1 MDAKYNKYWYF
12 RTVADED
19 DDDDVNSSHMLSVS
33 DLTGMVITSTT
44 QITLYFRQ
52 YTGHMSMVESANRQN
67 GRVRLTVTAGKTKQV
82 LETLVATIN
91 ASDRSNP
98 TGITII
104 ADDSTTDFDNTTR
117 GAKYIHPGITG
128 ISQILVK

>member
-12 RTVADED
+12 RTVADEEND
-19 DDDDVNSSHMLSVS
+19 DSVNDSHMLSVS

-52 YTGHMSMVESANRQN
+52 YTGDMSMVENVNRQN
-67 GRVRLTVTAGKTKQV
+67 GRIRMTVTAGKTKQV

-98 TGITII
+98 TGITVI

-117 GAKYIHPGITG
+117 AAKYIHPAITD
-128 ISQILVK
+128 ISQMLIR